1 MISSSTQTNCNGP
14 RLFDLESKTDDQ
26 ELMAWCRIHWQH
38 TIDKG
43 IQGGNSP
50 IYHDCCISFTK
61 KGCVKRLSHPSLQSA
76 SVLKIPSLRHATSPD
91 TLYYWLRDRL
101 AMHERLGKKL
111 YFPSINVAHF
121 HSEDDESDN
130 LYDAVRMLNKRN
142 DELAEEIVELERQL
156 KASKE
161 ENRKMQG
168 AVKSWFSKYDELIGT
183 AYDGK
188 PSHKEATPS
197 YAEITP
203 KKKLK
208 TETPEEDLFKFS

>member
-1 MISSSTQTNCNGP
+1 MISTSTQTKCNEP
-14 RLFDLESKTDDQ
+14 RFFDPQSKDDDQ

-43 IQGGNSP
+43 IKGSNTP
-50 IYHDCCISFTK
+50 IYHDCCVSFSK
-61 KGCVKRLSHPSLQSA
+61 KGCIKKHSHPSLQSA

-91 TLYYWLRDRL
+91 TLYHWLRDRL

-130 LYDAVRMLNKRN
+130 LYDAVKMLNKRN
-142 DELAEEIVELERQL
+142 DQLAEENLGMERQL
-156 KASKE
+156 KASKD
-161 ENRKMQG
+161 ENKKLLG
-168 AVKSWFSKYDELIGT
+168 SVKSWYNKYQDLLAT

-188 PSHKEATPS
+188 TSHAEATPS

-203 KKKLK
+203 KKVLK
-208 TETPEEDLFKFS
+208 KDFADEDLLSF